1 MPNQF
6 SSILIKG
13 FGFSTLN
20 TLLVQVIAFA
30 FQGVFILLS
39 SCGSTYL
46 KNSRTYFIMANLTI
60 SIAGS
65 AMVRELDA
73 HHRWARFFGYCINM
87 AFTANMPIIL
97 SMVASN
103 VAGFTK

>member
-1 MPNQF
+1 
-6 SSILIKG
+6 
-13 FGFSTLN
+13 
-20 TLLVQVIAFA
+20 
-30 FQGVFILLS
+30 
-39 SCGSTYL
+39 
-46 KNSRTYFIMANLTI
+46 MANLTI

-103 VAGFTK
+103 VAGFTKKSTANSMVCLADSRLSSPAQRNVSILIVCF